1 MKKILKIFAGVV
13 AGFIALIIAAMILV
27 PVIFKKQIKEVVV
40 RQINEMV
47 NAKVAIGDY
56 SLGFFRNFPNLAFS
70 LKDVYVTGINRF
82 EGDTLAGFRSFSMVF
97 NLKSIFGDEGYE
109 VKSIIV
115 DRPVIY
121 GIVLSDGTANW
132 DIMKPSDTAEE
143 AAAASEVAEAGASE
157 GEMKLLLRK
166 FLVNKGNIFYNDAE
180 MNMSAELRD
189 LNFSLSGDM
198 TESET
203 DLLMALQ
210 VAGVDVVYE
219 GIRYLRNA
227 VVDSKISL
235 FANLDDWKFT
245 FRDNHFTIND
255 LILNFAG
262 DVVMPGDDIYTDIT
276 FSAPKSGFKSLLSMV
291 PAVYMADFEGLRA
304 DGTFEL
310 SGTVKGTYSDADSTL
325 PNAVIRL
332 AVRNGVVSYPDLPEK
347 ITAINMDLNIDFNG
361 ADMDRTIVDMPR
373 FHFELAGNPFDI
385 AMNIR
390 TPMSDPEIK
399 GTAAGRIDFGSLAD
413 AIPLDDIKLQGLLET
428 SLSMA
433 GKMSMIEQERYQDFH
448 AAGSMTLGNF
458 VVEMTDMPEVKI
470 ERAVFDFNPGTAE
483 LRECSIIVGKSSDFS
498 LTGSL
503 ANYIPYI
510 FSDGTIKGNM
520 TLGSR
525 MIDLDEIMAAMPD
538 TEEEDTTA
546 LALIRVPE
554 NIDFTFKAAIE
565 KLIYGSIKPENIR
578 GNLVVRDGML
588 RVNDTGMEILG
599 GRISMN
605 ALYDTRDS
613 LKPLM
618 SADMSVTNM
627 LVKAAF
633 ETFNSVQQLAPAA
646 KGIDGAIS
654 LNLKFESLLGS
665 DMMPVL
671 NTVFGEGI
679 LTSNEL
685 QLVDMPTFNKMREV
699 LKVGEKYT
707 NTLRDLRA
715 SFRVHD
721 GRVFVTPFDTRL
733 GNLRMNISGDQGFDQ
748 TLNYFIRTELPRAD
762 LGSAANELTES
773 LVAQAS
779 RLGVAYAP
787 ADIIK
792 VNLKIGGTALR
803 PDVSPDFSGIGTGA
817 ASAVSALKEQVREEA
832 TQAVREVVT
841 DATDRARAEAE
852 AQADRIM
859 KEAEA
864 KAQAIREEAAR
875 AAEKLRAEAEEQ
887 AQRIIKESEGRNN
900 LVRAAAARSA
910 DAVRNEANR
919 KADQLVKEA
928 DMQAQKLI
936 DEAAA
941 RREEL
946 LKKI

>member
-1 MKKILKIFAGVV
+1 
-13 AGFIALIIAAMILV
+13 
-27 PVIFKKQIKEVVV
+27 
-40 RQINEMV
+40 
-47 NAKVAIGDY
+47 
-56 SLGFFRNFPNLAFS
+56 
-70 LKDVYVTGINRF
+70 
-82 EGDTLAGFRSFSMVF
+82 
-97 NLKSIFGDEGYE
+97 
-109 VKSIIV
+109 
-115 DRPVIY
+115 
-121 GIVLSDGTANW
+121 
-132 DIMKPSDTAEE
+132 
-143 AAAASEVAEAGASE
+143 
-157 GEMKLLLRK
+157 
-166 FLVNKGNIFYNDAE
+166 
-180 MNMSAELRD
+180 
-189 LNFSLSGDM
+189 
-198 TESET
+198 
-203 DLLMALQ
+203 
-210 VAGVDVVYE
+210 
-219 GIRYLRNA
+219 
-227 VVDSKISL
+227 
-235 FANLDDWKFT
+235 
-245 FRDNHFTIND
+245 
-255 LILNFAG
+255 
-262 DVVMPGDDIYTDIT
+262 
-276 FSAPKSGFKSLLSMV
+276 
-291 PAVYMADFEGLRA
+291 
-304 DGTFEL
+304 
-310 SGTVKGTYSDADSTL
+310 
-325 PNAVIRL
+325 
-332 AVRNGVVSYPDLPEK
+332 
-347 ITAINMDLNIDFNG
+347 
-361 ADMDRTIVDMPR
+361 
-373 FHFELAGNPFDI
+373 
-385 AMNIR
+385 
-390 TPMSDPEIK
+390 
-399 GTAAGRIDFGSLAD
+399 
-413 AIPLDDIKLQGLLET
+413 
-428 SLSMA
+428 
-433 GKMSMIEQERYQDFH
+433 
-448 AAGSMTLGNF
+448 
-458 VVEMTDMPEVKI
+458 
-470 ERAVFDFNPGTAE
+470 
-483 LRECSIIVGKSSDFS
+483 
-498 LTGSL
+498 
-503 ANYIPYI
+503 
-510 FSDGTIKGNM
+510 
-520 TLGSR
+520 
-525 MIDLDEIMAAMPD
+525 
-538 TEEEDTTA
+538 
-546 LALIRVPE
+546 
-554 NIDFTFKAAIE
+554 
-565 KLIYGSIKPENIR
+565 
-578 GNLVVRDGML
+578 
-588 RVNDTGMEILG
+588 
-599 GRISMN
+599 MN

-748 TLNYFIRTELPRAD
+748 TLNYFIRTEIPRAD

-928 DMQAQKLI
+928 DVQAQKLI